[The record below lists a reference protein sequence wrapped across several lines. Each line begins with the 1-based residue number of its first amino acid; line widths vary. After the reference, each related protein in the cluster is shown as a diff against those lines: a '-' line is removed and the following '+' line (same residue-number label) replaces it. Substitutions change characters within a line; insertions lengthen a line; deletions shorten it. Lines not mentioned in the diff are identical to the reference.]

1 MLELLGGNR
10 QGFGPRQNSQDL
22 SGSFLSDSELS
33 NEGDPHSFHDATTG
47 HPCQSQSPGGLPS
60 SGSSS
65 GLSRSPPSPGLLAAN
80 GEPQQEQQHWLLR
93 LGSQSSSHARQRRDR
108 NRYRP
113 KFFDWDRGRHAI
125 LAFRLTRPYL
135 IYCFV
140 VSASTCWLLVWNV
153 MRGLENHWNLPQW
166 KHHPAEEVVE
176 LAIGTCIVLETLFTM
191 AALGL
196 RAFCTSLWCLFDLL
210 VALLT
215 VVSMGFGLRHLG
227 RKGEVAEAD
236 VPLLLIRFILQPS
249 RVVALG
255 YSTWRTQQIQNNV
268 RELRVDFDAVAAH
281 DPSSQSFVELT

>member
-1 MLELLGGNR
+1 
-10 QGFGPRQNSQDL
+10 
-22 SGSFLSDSELS
+22 
-33 NEGDPHSFHDATTG
+33 
-47 HPCQSQSPGGLPS
+47 
-60 SGSSS
+60 
-65 GLSRSPPSPGLLAAN
+65 
-80 GEPQQEQQHWLLR
+80 
-93 LGSQSSSHARQRRDR
+93 
-108 NRYRP
+108 
-113 KFFDWDRGRHAI
+113 
-125 LAFRLTRPYL
+125 
-135 IYCFV
+135 
-140 VSASTCWLLVWNV
+140 

-191 AALGL
+191 A
-196 RAFCTSLWCLFDLL
+196 D
-210 VALLT
+210 ALLT

-281 DPSSQSFVELT
+281 DPSSQSFVEQPDERGPYDSESDSEVAFDE